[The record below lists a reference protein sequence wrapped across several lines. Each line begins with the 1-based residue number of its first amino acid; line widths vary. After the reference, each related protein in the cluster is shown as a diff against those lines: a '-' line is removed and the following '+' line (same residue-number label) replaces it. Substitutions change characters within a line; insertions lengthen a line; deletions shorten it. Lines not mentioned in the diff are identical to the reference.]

1 MKMEDV
7 KYTDVKNYLER
18 AKDILAENTVEHDE
32 FEGIV
37 EDIEILMKKIK
48 KEVYDE

>member
-1 MKMEDV
+1 MKDV
-7 KYTDVKNYLER
+7 EYSDLKNYLTR

-37 EDIEILMKKIK
+37 NDIEILMKKIK
-48 KEVYDE
+48 QEVYGE